1 MYTPASRPR
10 PAQVRHRPPTPAPL
24 TRTNSGC
31 TGLNKAYR
39 TWFGDPLPSRTA
51 VGVTDLA
58 LDAAVEID
66 VIAAIPESTS
76 MAGTPQI
83 AT

>member
-1 MYTPASRPR
+1 MVWWPIAKP
-10 PAQVRHRPPTPAPL
+10 HH
-24 TRTNSGC
+24 G
-31 TGLNKAYR
+31 
-39 TWFGDPLPSRTA
+39 
-51 VGVTDLA
+51 GVTDLA

-76 MAGTPQI
+76 MAGTPHI

>member
-1 MYTPASRPR
+1 M
-10 PAQVRHRPPTPAPL
+10 
-24 TRTNSGC
+24 
-31 TGLNKAYR
+31 
-39 TWFGDPLPSRTA
+39 PSRTT

-66 VIAAIPESTS
+66 VIATIPESTS

>member
-1 MYTPASRPR
+1 ME
-10 PAQVRHRPPTPAPL
+10 PPKDCSL
-24 TRTNSGC
+24 LCRT
-31 TGLNKAYR
+31 T
-39 TWFGDPLPSRTA
+39 

-66 VIAAIPESTS
+66 VIAVIPERTS
-76 MAGTPQI
+76 MAGTCHI

>member
-1 MYTPASRPR
+1 M
-10 PAQVRHRPPTPAPL
+10 
-24 TRTNSGC
+24 
-31 TGLNKAYR
+31 
-39 TWFGDPLPSRTA
+39 PSRTT

-76 MAGTPQI
+76 MAGTPHI